1 MAESWRKRGWRC
13 ARCLVRWHLKDS
25 LEKVPT
31 LKTPSSCLPKYY
43 LCSFTQGVL
52 RSVSGPATRF
62 LSLTPPFFVHAQAT
76 STLARYLSGP
86 PPSSS
91 PTHNAD
97 SLLAH
102 ESLTYALSPEPGT
115 AAVPTPSEGGAGGQ
129 PRYVLEPFGIYKP
142 EL

>member
-1 MAESWRKRGWRC
+1 MAQAGLALCPLPRALAPQGL
-13 ARCLVRWHLKDS
+13 AREGDHPKNSNLS
-25 LEKVPT
+25 FFQNFIFVPSASARVYKG
-31 LKTPSSCLPKYY
+31 LLQSPH
-43 LCSFTQGVL
+43 
-52 RSVSGPATRF
+52 TRF
-62 LSLTPPFFVHAQAT
+62 HLLTPPPPFCAQAT

-129 PRYVLEPFGIYKP
+129 PRYVLKSLEHST
-142 EL
+142 

>member
-25 LEKVPT
+25 LEKVT
-31 LKTPSSCLPKYY
+31 LLTTPSSRLPKYPS
-43 LCSFTQGVL
+43 LFIQAKPMS
-52 RSVSGPATRF
+52 PAHPAIRF
-62 LSLTPPFFVHAQAT
+62 HLLIPPLPFCAQAT

-129 PRYVLEPFGIYKP
+129 PRYVLKSLEHST
-142 EL
+142 